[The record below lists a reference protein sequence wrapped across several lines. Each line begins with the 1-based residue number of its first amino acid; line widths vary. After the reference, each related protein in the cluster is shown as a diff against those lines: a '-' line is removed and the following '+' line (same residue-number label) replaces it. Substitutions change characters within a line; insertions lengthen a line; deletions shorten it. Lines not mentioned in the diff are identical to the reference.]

1 MWSLIVTEFPNW
13 FEGQRYN
20 FEEHLQEFKG
30 QPNLRFLQLGAYTG
44 DASVWLCDNILTGK
58 NSFLRDIDT
67 WKGSNEREHESI
79 NFNEVFSVYSSKI
92 QAKPSV
98 PYIMTTKEFFTN
110 VPLGKYDFIYID
122 ADHTADA
129 VASDAEY
136 SWELLKRGGI
146 LAFDDYMW
154 GQDMKPELT
163 PRPAI
168 DNFLEFHEGEYTIL
182 TKNYQVWIKKNA

>member
-1 MWSLIVTEFPNW
+1 LTHTNW
-13 FEGQRYN
+13 FEGQKYN
-20 FEEHLQEFKG
+20 FEKHLERYKG
-30 QPNLRFLQLGAYTG
+30 EPNLKFLQLGAYTG

-58 NSFLRDIDT
+58 NSILRDVDT
-67 WKGSNEREHESI
+67 WQGSNEREHKDI
-79 NFNEVFSVYSSKI
+79 NFDEVFQTYISKTCE
-92 QAKPSV
+92 KSRF
-98 PYIMTTKEFFTN
+98 YYKSTTKEFFTSTTFTRF
-110 VPLGKYDFIYID
+110 GEYDFIYID

-136 SWELLKRGGI
+136 SWELLKKGGI

-168 DNFLEFHEGEYTIL
+168 DNFLEFHEGEYDIL
-182 TKNYQVWIKKNA
+182 TKEYQVWVQKI

>member
-1 MWSLIVTEFPNW
+1 MGTIVLEYPNW
-13 FEGQRYN
+13 FEGQKYN

-44 DASVWLCDNILTGK
+44 DASVWLCENILTGEG
-58 NSFLRDIDT
+58 SLLRDVDT
-67 WKGSNEREHESI
+67 WQGSDEREHKKI
-79 NFNEVFSVYSSKI
+79 DFNEVFNTYLSRTVDIPALHYS
-92 QAKPSV
+92 
-98 PYIMTTKEFFTN
+98 MTTKQFFTN
-110 VPLGKYDFIYID
+110 TKLGDYDFIYID
-122 ADHTADA
+122 ANHTADA

-154 GQDMKPELT
+154 GQDLKPELT

-168 DNFLEFHEGEYTIL
+168 DNFLEFHEGEYTVL
-182 TKNYQVWIKKNA
+182 TKDYQVWIRKNA